1 MLIKNNIPVVGD
13 DMNSN
18 IDINRIGYIAVEAG
32 RIILENGGETYRV
45 EDTII
50 RICTAFGVKHADSFV
65 TPTGIMMSVVDRNG
79 MTISIIKRIR
89 ARTVN
94 LEKICKVNELSRNIH
109 NYIHSEEEMLKLLK
123 EIDAAPRYSYTETVL
138 SAALAAGFFTLLFGG
153 KLRDFFLALIIGV
166 IIKATSIYLNSFGIN
181 DFFINIVGGATAAL
195 MALFFNQIGLVG
207 NFDKLIIGSI
217 MLLVPGLA
225 ITNTIRDT
233 IAGDL
238 VAGLARATEAF
249 LVAIGIAVGSGIMLK
264 LWITICG
271 GLY

>member
-1 MLIKNNIPVVGD
+1 
-13 DMNSN
+13 MNSN
-18 IDINRIGYIAVEAG
+18 LDINKIGHIAVEAG

-50 RICTAFGVKHADSFV
+50 RICAAFGVRHADSFV
-65 TPTGIMMSVVDRNG
+65 TPTGIMMSVIDKNG

-89 ARTVN
+89 TRTVN

-109 NYIHSEEEMLKLLK
+109 KFIHSEEEMLKHLK
-123 EIDAAPRYSYTETVL
+123 EIDATPRYNYKETIFF
-138 SAALAAGFFTLLFGG
+138 AALAAGFFTLLFGG
-153 KLRDFFLALIIGV
+153 QFRDFLLALIIGAL
-166 IIKATSIYLNSFGIN
+166 IKSTSVYLNSFSIN
-181 DFFINIVGGATAAL
+181 DFFINIVGGAMAAL
-195 MALFFNQIGLVG
+195 LALTFNQLGFVG

-225 ITNTIRDT
+225 ITNAIRDT

-238 VAGLARATEAF
+238 VAGLTRATEAF

-264 LWITICG
+264 LWISIFG